1 MRNLHGLKGKTLPK
15 FEIMAL
21 QLAAPGGIAAPGV
34 SDPMRR
40 RIGALLDAGT
50 MPTMRGNNLRL
61 GDVVLQRTDGRD
73 APAMAEVET
82 QMRARNIPLEGA
94 FNSFGPA
101 APVRRGRGLYATDL
115 AGQQRMITRRVGNE
129 NRVTT
134 AGRRF
139 YRQPYTRWVVH
150 IPTYRLRVS
159 TGSRFHENR
168 QCQRKRLDE

>member
-1 MRNLHGLKGKTLPK
+1 
-15 FEIMAL
+15 MAL
-21 QLAAPGGIAAPGV
+21 QLAAPGGVAAAAPSV

-50 MPTMRGNNLRL
+50 LPTMRGNNLRL

-94 FNSFGPA
+94 FNTFGPA

-115 AGQQRMITRRVGNE
+115 AGQPRMITRRVGNE

-159 TGSRFHENR
+159 TGSRFHED
-168 QCQRKRLDE
+168 RLDVTGESGHDA